1 MSMLSVEELEK
12 EFTEQDEKQRI
23 ARENYYR
30 RGLEIWNKYLRQM
43 MQSTVFENKV
53 THGTAYDIEF
63 ATKRCVCN
71 FGEGYGE
78 CCCGYSQYYG
88 KEYQDWN
95 KENGNCYSGEEHKMS
110 EIYAYTYC
118 GKCEESTFAKPYYLP
133 SEYQLG
139 VDEDLGEHG
148 MSCYR
153 CGTSV
158 ESDMK
163 YACQCVIEEMQSE
176 CGLLYHDAGK
186 VDWHELMSYLE
197 DLDNRGLL
205 DYV

>member
-1 MSMLSVEELEK
+1 MISEEELEK
-12 EFTEQDEKQRI
+12 EFAEQDEKQRI

-30 RGLEIWNKYLRQM
+30 EGIEIWNKYLQQM

-53 THGTAYDIEF
+53 TQGSAYDFEF
-63 ATKRCVCN
+63 VTKRCVCN
-71 FGEGYGE
+71 FGEGDGE

-95 KENGNCYSGEEHKMS
+95 KEEGDCYSGEKHKMS
-110 EIYAYTYC
+110 EVYAYTYC
-118 GKCEESTFAKPYYLP
+118 RKCEESTFAKPYYLP
-133 SEYQLG
+133 SPDQLG

-148 MSCYR
+148 MFCYR
-153 CGTSV
+153 CANPV

-163 YACQCVIEEMQSE
+163 YACQLAVEQMQSE
-176 CGLLYHDAGK
+176 CGLPYHDAGK

-197 DLDNRGLL
+197 DLDNQGVL